1 MLHNQRVSIYYFKKS
16 ASFLSLLAL
25 YLGKACRIY
34 CVSWIQLVKTGIN
47 IPTIQISRGKIVKTQ
62 ALEHTF
68 LMEFIFRFFFENPY
82 RSQLLVQL
90 EGKGE
95 GGFRIDG
102 GELAELEGGGS

>member
-1 MLHNQRVSIYYFKKS
+1 M
-16 ASFLSLLAL
+16 
-25 YLGKACRIY
+25 
-34 CVSWIQLVKTGIN
+34 KTGIN

-62 ALEHTF
+62 ALEPIF

-102 GELAELEGGGS
+102 RRTS

>member
-1 MLHNQRVSIYYFKKS
+1 M
-16 ASFLSLLAL
+16 
-25 YLGKACRIY
+25 
-34 CVSWIQLVKTGIN
+34 KTGIN
-47 IPTIQISRGKIVKTQ
+47 IPTFQISRGKIVKTQ
-62 ALEHTF
+62 ALKQIF

-102 GELAELEGGGS
+102 GELAELEGGAAESKKGGGVNSCCC